1 MELYIHNLE
10 NAELTLDKCTDISR
24 AAEIAKQGISVLD
37 SNPSAGNHA
46 ENVNKIRKGKP
57 NFKEEINTSMLSK
70 YCAKCEKSHESKK
83 KMSSVGQG
91 M

>member
-46 ENVNKIRKGKP
+46 EMLTKSAKANPISKRK
-57 NFKEEINTSMLSK
+57 
-70 YCAKCEKSHESKK
+70 
-83 KMSSVGQG
+83 
-91 M
+91 